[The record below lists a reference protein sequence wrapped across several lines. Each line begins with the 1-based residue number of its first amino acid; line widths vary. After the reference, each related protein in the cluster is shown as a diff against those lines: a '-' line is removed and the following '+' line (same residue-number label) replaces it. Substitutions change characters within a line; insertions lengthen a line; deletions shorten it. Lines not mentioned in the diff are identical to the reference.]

1 MSQNI
6 IQFPNKKERKK
17 LEKKIS
23 REDKVIRDRRK
34 KNKKIIHDLKREQC
48 EIL

>member
-1 MSQNI
+1 MSNV

-17 LEKKIS
+17 LKKELSKEERIA
-23 REDKVIRDRRK
+23 RDRRK
-34 KNKKIIHDLKREQC
+34 KNKKIIYDLKKEQC